1 MSSPKRPLGKRLLV
15 GLGAAAGVVAAG
27 LVVAN
32 LTVGLAP
39 GDLAAMALNAAG
51 GGGAPSAPPPDPS
64 AAPKVGVAAP
74 AFTAVDTRGA
84 THSLD
89 DYRGRWVVL
98 EWFNHECPY
107 SKKHYK
113 PIDGG
118 AGNTQAMQRDY
129 ANRVVWLSVVSSGPG
144 RQGFTTAAEADALT
158 REKGAA
164 PAAVI
169 RDTAGTLGRLYGAR
183 NTPQYAIIDPEGVLR
198 YSGAIDDRPT
208 AKFKDIAEATNY
220 VRSALD
226 AGLTGAPIAVA
237 QTQPYGCDVK
247 Y

>member
-1 MSSPKRPLGKRLLV
+1 
-15 GLGAAAGVVAAG
+15 
-27 LVVAN
+27 
-32 LTVGLAP
+32 
-39 GDLAAMALNAAG
+39 
-51 GGGAPSAPPPDPS
+51 
-64 AAPKVGVAAP
+64 
-74 AFTAVDTRGA
+74 
-84 THSLD
+84 
-89 DYRGRWVVL
+89 VL

-113 PIDGG
+113 AVDGG

-129 ANRVVWLSVVSSGPG
+129 ATRVVWLSVVSSGPG
-144 RQGFTTAAEADALT
+144 KQGFTTAAEADALT

-183 NTPQYAIIDPEGVLR
+183 NTPQYAIIDPEGTLR

-208 AKFKDIAEATNY
+208 AKVKDIAGATNH
-220 VRSALD
+220 VRAALD
-226 AGLTGAPIAVA
+226 AGLAGAPIAVA